1 MKEKTWI
8 ILVRIKN
15 SLLIRVSS
23 VGEHGLGVQDV
34 GQGEG
39 VTGYLRFPEAGRH
52 HRIIGHGVGR
62 LMYF

>member
-1 MKEKTWI
+1 LKEKTWI

-39 VTGYLRFPEAGRH
+39 ELAISGFRKLADITESLAMV
-52 HRIIGHGVGR
+52 
-62 LMYF
+62 